1 MMLSESMLCLMT
13 TTYFAFFFF
22 FKQKT
27 AYEMRISDWSSD
39 VCSSDLPGVLGRRRA
54 HRFRRAIGP
63 LRDRRLCQEPHRQPQ
78 VDGHPDRSL
87 DAHQILY
94 RSLSAPLRCRADG
107 EVPVSE
113 AANQEELFRLPTRGG
128 HAPLARRWPVGA
140 PPRARLIVAR
150 GR

>member
-94 RSLSAPLRCRADG
+94 RSLSAPLRFRADG
-107 EVPVSE
+107 AVTVRE
-113 AANQEELFRLPTRGG
+113 APHEEELLRLPARGG
-128 HAPLARRWPVGA
+128 QTREG
-140 PPRARLIVAR
+140 VAWRKR
-150 GR
+150 GGVRDK